1 MVHMASRSSPCHERR
16 GLTIPHNRAGAKC
29 PGALPRSKAIPGRG
43 KVAVR
48 VESAGREGKVANV
61 DWHKFLAS
69 ASKKRNDSAFQR
81 NHTRLRWGSFH
92 QGKDLCPPALRYPRQ
107 GPLLGPSQSVMLTV
121 TPTPSLG
128 VRHVPRLDASCRF
141 CFGMIA

>member
-92 QGKDLCPPALRYPRQ
+92 QGKDLCPPALQCPRQ
-107 GPLLGPSQSVMLTV
+107 GSLLGPSQSVMLTV
-121 TPTPSLG
+121 TPTPFLG
-128 VRHVPRLDASCRF
+128 GRHALRHDASHRLCS
-141 CFGMIA
+141 GIIA